1 MPPYFQTLHTTQSF
15 NMLFTDAQI
24 TSDRT
29 IRNYYAQDMF
39 IVIKRGNSE
48 TNCSKYINDAQIYW
62 SWTFW
67 HLPHYRLYFRSPWI
81 PGRSVQQNWPHM
93 ALGRTGWLCRPLS
106 IKKPVRLNIAVM
118 GTGKKCEWPGHQS
131 NQYLLAIYNLPC
143 WYTVAGGY
151 HLATDIWVNIGS
163 GNCMPVK

>member
-39 IVIKRGNSE
+39 IVIKRENSE

-67 HLPHYRLYFRSPWI
+67 HLPHCRLYFRSPWI

-93 ALGRTGWLCRPLS
+93 ALGRTGWLCRPLN

-118 GTGKKCEWPGHQS
+118 GTGKKVWVARPPEQS
-131 NQYLLAIYNLPC
+131 IPFSNIQFTVLIYCGRGIPF
-143 WYTVAGGY
+143 GIR
-151 HLATDIWVNIGS
+151 HLGQHWLR
-163 GNCMPVK
+163 